1 VERLRI
7 GVIGAGRI
15 AAGSHLPCLVR
26 FPDVE
31 LVLCEVDEARL
42 ATVAAQFGITQTYSD
57 HRELIER
64 ERLDAAFVLT
74 PPPVTYGVAKDTLA
88 AGVPTLMEKP
98 PGMATAE
105 TRDLRDTARTNGT
118 FGIVAVNRRFQ
129 PMLNEARR
137 MVERD
142 GPIATI
148 VSEFYH
154 YSMALYRQLGSS
166 EQTLANIIT
175 PGAIHSI
182 DLVRYLG
189 GDVAAVHASADAYFD
204 RHPDSFTALIRFQGG
219 ANALLNYNLTSPV
232 RIEKVSFHGRQASA
246 FLVGLAESCVV
257 HQGDLTFDLR
267 NIRRHDPSS
276 PEWSDRPYNPVING
290 WWDQARFFV
299 DCVKEGR
306 EPTFPASNLED
317 AVKTME
323 LIDLIGGQFDGAVD
337 GAAGGG

>member
-1 VERLRI
+1 
-7 GVIGAGRI
+7 
-15 AAGSHLPCLVR
+15 
-26 FPDVE
+26 
-31 LVLCEVDEARL
+31 
-42 ATVAAQFGITQTYSD
+42 
-57 HRELIER
+57 
-64 ERLDAAFVLT
+64 
-74 PPPVTYGVAKDTLA
+74 
-88 AGVPTLMEKP
+88 M
-98 PGMATAE
+98 
-105 TRDLRDTARTNGT
+105 
-118 FGIVAVNRRFQ
+118 VAVNRRFQ

-204 RHPDSFTALIRFQGG
+204 PHSDSFTALIRFQGG

-257 HQGDLTFDLR
+257 HQGDLTFDLK
-267 NIRRHDPSS
+267 NIRRYDPSS
-276 PEWSDRPYNPVING
+276 PEWSDRPFNPVING

-306 EPTFPASNLED
+306 EPGFPASNLDD

-323 LIDLIGGQFDGAVD
+323 LIDLIGSRFDGVVE
-337 GAAGGG
+337 GAAARR